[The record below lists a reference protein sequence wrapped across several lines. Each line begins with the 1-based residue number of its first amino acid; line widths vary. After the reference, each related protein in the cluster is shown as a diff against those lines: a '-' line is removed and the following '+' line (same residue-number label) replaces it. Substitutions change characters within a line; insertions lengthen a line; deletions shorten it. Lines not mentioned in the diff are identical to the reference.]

1 MKWDFSPIGIN
12 LNTPLPLD
20 LHIWLRR
27 LTWAQLLACT
37 TAPICLL
44 KNVINFVQLWKAS
57 KILVGVDLAERAT
70 ARDEKEKTKR

>member
-1 MKWDFSPIGIN
+1 MKWDFSPIG
-12 LNTPLPLD
+12 LKVTTPLPFD
-20 LHIWLRR
+20 LHLWLGQ

-57 KILVGVDLAERAT
+57 KILVGVDLAERAIE
-70 ARDEKEKTKR
+70 REKTKR